1 MSTVVWQRVE
11 GALVFAACLALI
23 AAFGLFAP
31 VGDWWVWLIV
41 FFLPDLGFLGY
52 LAGPRVGAV
61 VYNALH
67 LYGGGLMLAA
77 AGLFGLSTAPLT
89 AYGLL
94 WVAHVGFDRMLGYG
108 LKAPT
113 GFTDTHLGRIGRG
126 QER

>member
-1 MSTVVWQRVE
+1 VSAVLWQRIE

-31 VGDWWVWLIV
+31 VGTWWVWLIV

-52 LAGPRVGAV
+52 LAGPRVGAF

-67 LYGGGLMLAA
+67 FYAGGLLLAA
-77 AGLFGLSTAPLT
+77 GGLLGLGTAALT
-89 AYGLL
+89 AFGLL

-113 GFTDTHLGRIGRG
+113 GFNDTHLGRIGRT
-126 QER
+126 